1 MITIVNLTFL
11 DIVWQELELVFFH
24 IFSYIFRR

>member
-11 DIVWQELELVFFH
+11 DIVWQELELVFFR
-24 IFSYIFRR
+24 FFFVKFNQ